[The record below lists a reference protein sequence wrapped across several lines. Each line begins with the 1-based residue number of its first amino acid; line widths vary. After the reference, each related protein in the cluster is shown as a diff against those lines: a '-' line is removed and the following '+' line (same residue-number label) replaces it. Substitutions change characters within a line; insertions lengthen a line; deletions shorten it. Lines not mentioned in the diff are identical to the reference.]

1 MRPALNAIEW
11 FLMRVLILVVGVQ
24 LLCVI
29 WQFISRYFL
38 GTPSTMTEE
47 IAQLLLM
54 WLGFLGAAHVLAR
67 RQHLAINL
75 LGDLPPGPKRR
86 IVSLIG
92 IASIAL
98 FAGAVLVYGGGWLA
112 LDTFRQGQVTPT
124 LRIPQGVVYLAI
136 PISGLLMLAYC
147 IDMLSGALGPDA
159 LGPTDPIDGS
169 ARIEEV

>member
-1 MRPALNAIEW
+1 MRLALNVIDW
-11 FLMRVLILVVGVQ
+11 LLIRALIVVVGVQ
-24 LLCVI
+24 LVCVI
-29 WQFISRYFL
+29 WQFVSRYFL
-38 GTPSTMTEE
+38 GTPSTVTEE
-47 IAQLLLM
+47 VAQLLLM
-54 WLGFLGAAHVLAR
+54 WLGFLGAAHVLAH

-75 LGDLPPGPKRR
+75 LGDMPPGPKRR

-92 IASIAL
+92 IGSVAL

-124 LRIPQGVVYLAI
+124 LRIPQGVVYLSI

-147 IDMLSGALGPDA
+147 LDMLPGALGPQA

-169 ARIEEV
+169 PRIEEV

>member
-1 MRPALNAIEW
+1 MRLALNAIDW
-11 FLMRVLILVVGVQ
+11 LLIRALILVVGVQ

-29 WQFISRYFL
+29 WQFVSRYVL
-38 GTPSTMTEE
+38 GTPSTVTEE

-92 IASIAL
+92 IAWVAV
-98 FAGAVLVYGGGWLA
+98 FAGAVLA
-112 LDTFRQGQVTPT
+112 D
-124 LRIPQGVVYLAI
+124 
-136 PISGLLMLAYC
+136 C
-147 IDMLSGALGPDA
+147 IDMLPGGFGPEA

>member
-1 MRPALNAIEW
+1 MRWALNAIDW
-11 FLMRVLILVVGVQ
+11 LLIRALILVVGVQ
-24 LLCVI
+24 LICVI
-29 WQFISRYFL
+29 WQFVSRYFL
-38 GTPSTMTEE
+38 GTPSTVTEE

-112 LDTFRQGQVTPT
+112 YDTFLQQQVTPT

-147 IDMLSGALGPDA
+147 IDMLFGALGPDA

-169 ARIEEV
+169 ARIEEI